1 MMICCEKIEGI
12 MKYGQYFLLLMIVLG
27 MACSSQMKSLTYT
40 EKFEGLTQLVLASE
54 TRNVSF
60 EETVTKS
67 ALVFLKSNAVV
78 AVNSSATFDFYLDF
92 DRDPYDIQYDKK
104 NKTLKVNAP
113 VIRVKK
119 PIINSSTVSFP
130 ERGILVNED
139 REAVQ
144 ILESLTDRF
153 IKEGQKL
160 LSEPYVQDKCREKAE
175 QFFKGLCND
184 MDLQVNKVIVS
195 FPDY

>member
-1 MMICCEKIEGI
+1 
-12 MKYGQYFLLLMIVLG
+12 MKFGPYLLLFVIILG
-27 MACSSQMKSLTYT
+27 VACSPKMSTVTYT

-60 EETVTKS
+60 EQTVTKS

-92 DRDPYDIQYDKK
+92 DQDPYDIQYDSH

-113 VIRVKK
+113 PIRVKK
-119 PIINSSTVSFP
+119 PIINNSTVSFP

-153 IKEGQKL
+153 IEEGQKL
-160 LSEPYVQDKCREKAE
+160 LSESYVQDKCREKAVG
-175 QFFKGLCND
+175 FFKGLASD
-184 MDLQVNKVIVS
+184 MDLQVNKVVVS